1 MWLRNP
7 PQNSEFC
14 DRVLPQKKAS
24 DRRQASR
31 CRETQEFCKTAM
43 SLGFLTEEQASRVV
57 QAQSQG
63 RQFLPLCGFSVPLLI
78 LLANSIFADCSWL
91 RSLGNPIVIR
101 TFVMAG
107 DVHAGFGRIR
117 QQYPLLLRP
126 QFLASPFNAYTR
138 WKSLLY
144 ANDRLCG
151 LGQQTCGLRH
161 RMGSLGHVQQ
171 PAQMV
176 ATP

>member
-1 MWLRNP
+1 MGASVAKLAAKFLLLRA
-7 PQNSEFC
+7 SFATE
-14 DRVLPQKKAS
+14 KAS
-24 DRRQASR
+24 ELRQASQ

-63 RQFLPLCGFSVPLLI
+63 RQFLPLCGFSVPLL
-78 LLANSIFADCSWL
+78 
-91 RSLGNPIVIR
+91 
-101 TFVMAG
+101 
-107 DVHAGFGRIR
+107 
-117 QQYPLLLRP
+117 LRP

-151 LGQQTCGLRH
+151 LGQQACGLRH
-161 RMGSLGHVQQ
+161 RMGSLGHIQQ

>member
-1 MWLRNP
+1 MLSARAAGRVLARDASALRDLSSRGTENPHRHRIVSGNAHIADKHESMWLRNP

-63 RQFLPLCGFSVPLLI
+63 RQFLPPCGFSVPLLI
-78 LLANSIFADCSWL
+78 LLANSL
-91 RSLGNPIVIR
+91 VGGLEPRGRSQDGLLWPNPLPPS
-101 TFVMAG
+101 AE
-107 DVHAGFGRIR
+107 
-117 QQYPLLLRP
+117 
-126 QFLASPFNAYTR
+126 
-138 WKSLLY
+138 
-144 ANDRLCG
+144 
-151 LGQQTCGLRH
+151 
-161 RMGSLGHVQQ
+161 
-171 PAQMV
+171 
-176 ATP
+176 

>member
-1 MWLRNP
+1 
-7 PQNSEFC
+7 
-14 DRVLPQKKAS
+14 
-24 DRRQASR
+24 
-31 CRETQEFCKTAM
+31 M

-126 QFLASPFNAYTR
+126 
-138 WKSLLY
+138 
-144 ANDRLCG
+144 
-151 LGQQTCGLRH
+151 LGQRE
-161 RMGSLGHVQQ
+161 
-171 PAQMV
+171 
-176 ATP
+176 